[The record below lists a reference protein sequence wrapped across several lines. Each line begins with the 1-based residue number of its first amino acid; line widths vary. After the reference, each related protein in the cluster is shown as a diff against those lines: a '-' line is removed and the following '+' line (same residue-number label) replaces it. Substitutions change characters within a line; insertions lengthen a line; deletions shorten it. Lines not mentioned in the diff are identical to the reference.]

1 MTGIASYLV
10 FFLIQALIFAVVCLG
25 LNLQWGYTGLF
36 NIGVSGFFLVGAYG
50 FAILCGPPYASHL
63 GGFGLP
69 FIVGLLGAVLAA
81 GLIAFIVGI
90 PTLRLREDYLA
101 IVTIGIGSILQLVAL
116 NTASLTGGSQGAASI
131 PRPLP
136 EVLQGVLGRNLLML
150 VLMVVVVL
158 VIFGALEAMVR
169 SPWGRVLKAIRE
181 DEEAASSLG
190 KNPFLFRLQSFVIGS
205 AIMGLGGALYAS
217 FIGFISPEDFLPILT
232 FQIWTMLIVGGS
244 GNNKGAILGAL
255 LMWAVWTL
263 SGSAAQVAAAGNAAG
278 QGRRRADHPDR
289 PGADA
294 DPGVPAARTDR
305 RGGDGLERRAG
316 RPAQAD
322 LSGAPRGAPRR
333 VRLFGSSG
341 ADRAQVIRRRAPIA
355 LRSRSTTRR

>member
-10 FFLIQALIFAVVCLG
+10 FFLIQALVFVVICLG

-36 NIGVSGFFLVGAYG
+36 NIGVSGFFLVGAYA

-69 FIVGLLGAVLAA
+69 FLVGLIGSVAA
-81 GLIAFIVGI
+81 SGLVAFIVGI

-101 IVTIGIGSILQLVAL
+101 IVTIGIGSILQLVAV
-116 NTASLTGGSQGAASI
+116 NARALTGGSEGVSSI

-136 EVLQGVLGRNLLML
+136 GLIDGVAGRNLLML
-150 VLMVVVVL
+150 ALMIVVVL
-158 VIFGALEAMVR
+158 ILYGALEAMVR

-181 DEEAASSLG
+181 DEQAAASLG
-190 KNPFLFRLQSFVIGS
+190 KDAFSFRLQSFVIGS

-232 FQIWTMLIVGGS
+232 FQIWSMLIVGGS
-244 GNNKGAILGAL
+244 GNNKGAILGAI

-263 SGSAAQVAAAGNAAG
+263 SGSAAQVLLPATLQIKGGAAQIMLIGLVLMLMLVF
-278 QGRRRADHPDR
+278 R
-289 PGADA
+289 PRGLIGEEAVVSHGA
-294 DPGVPAARTDR
+294 
-305 RGGDGLERRAG
+305 EIE
-316 RPAQAD
+316 
-322 LSGAPRGAPRR
+322 APRK
-333 VRLFGSSG
+333 SG
-341 ADRAQVIRRRAPIA
+341 
-355 LRSRSTTRR
+355 